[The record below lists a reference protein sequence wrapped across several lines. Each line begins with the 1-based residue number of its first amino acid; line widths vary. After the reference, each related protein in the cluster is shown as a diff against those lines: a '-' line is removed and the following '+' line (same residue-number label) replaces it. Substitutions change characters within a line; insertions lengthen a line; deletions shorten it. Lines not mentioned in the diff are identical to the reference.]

1 MQRREDLK
9 NEKRMQ
15 EEEAARAKDR
25 RRERR
30 MCLKEQKRIQG
41 LSEVLMMNVVP
52 TTEQREYLPN
62 MPIYDV
68 REYDAEAAP
77 GIHTFGGFV
86 GELIISM
93 HCLNENLT
101 AKGENPTFEMNA
113 ESIMKFMEELLV
125 DGYPAGICSL
135 RLTED
140 PLTEPEKAEEPVAKQ
155 AKIAAKRLA
164 EGIKIA
170 GYGTKFLFR
179 IASKCG
185 ISNEIV

>member
-1 MQRREDLK
+1 
-9 NEKRMQ
+9 
-15 EEEAARAKDR
+15 
-25 RRERR
+25 

-41 LSEVLMMNVVP
+41 LSEVLMMTVVP

-86 GELIISM
+86 GELIISL

-125 DGYPAGICSL
+125 DGYPAGICCL
-135 RLTED
+135 RLTDD
-140 PLTEPEKAEEPVAKQ
+140 PLTEQERTNEPVAKQ
-155 AKIAAKRLA
+155 ARIAAKRLA
-164 EGIKIA
+164 EGNKIA
-170 GYGTKFLFR
+170 GYGTKFLFG
-179 IASKCG
+179 IAAKCG
-185 ISNEIV
+185 ISSDIV